1 MSINNIEAV
10 DLGLSVKWASQNIK
24 SSSDI
29 SKDAFFSWGNINE
42 QLYYNRNNYLYLNK
56 NIDNNGVLPL
66 DKDVAVQRLGD
77 KWRMPTITEWNEL
90 INQCTWSETT
100 KNGVKGYNVTGN
112 GNTIFLP
119 LSGLINDDGK
129 AFENEQGEYW
139 TSECVVNNTNNY
151 TDAYGATLT
160 PNSRP
165 HYFISGS
172 NERYIGHTVRPVY
185 DETLTP
191 STPNKPSSNNTNDGK
206 KAKAIDLGLSV
217 RWADC
222 NLGAT
227 NETDCGY
234 YFSWGDT
241 EPGLNFSLNK
251 YKWYDA
257 STGKFNIPL
266 ATNISK
272 SSYDAATVLLKGA
285 WRMPTEDEMNELV
298 KNCTLLEKDN
308 GLLVS
313 GPNGNTI
320 FLPYTGFYSGN
331 ELVSDNKCLYWS
343 SSYNDLPL
351 HEEDHWAYYLGSY
364 TSSGEKALTVIST
377 YIYNGLCI
385 RPVMDVSPSTDN
397 SDNSNNS
404 NNSYGDY
411 DSKSRK
417 KMMDENYVI
426 FKSNHYKKYVID
438 FTKPWELFKTK
449 SADEFMQ
456 HIGDSSFFDEY
467 ANFNTTHFDGDF
479 SINLWKGKTWF
490 DWSDYLK
497 SFYLRFEDGA
507 GFSVKSDATN
517 GYFIMAV
524 DFGAKF
530 TNEDLRVD
538 QDGGGVYTPMLRGGT
553 FSRRKTLLLPWAES
567 HKETDFYFADPSV
580 FGCNGIA
587 KVTLYGINLDEVPS
601 PGSSVDYG
609 RYDQIEAKGYK
620 EAIFNFMRPKTLS
633 LFTNTPD
640 DEILY
645 SSLERKTLRNGVAS
659 IYFDQNPQYDGTN
672 NHITAQLLVSHKDWG
687 GLFALSGDGDVPGAS
702 LSITG
707 RFTISVEQGYEIKSI
722 VFEGHTYG
730 FTLYYDGKT
739 IPNNTEDFIGN
750 TSLPICP
757 IDHNNEIW
765 VANKKGLTS
774 VSFVHASSMSTIDIL
789 AVYVGYVKVG
799 EKVTPPTPSL
809 PGDSEDKTDTNI
821 KGDVVHIPDT
831 PSTPDTSDIPDDD
844 NDNIS
849 KDALVFTDTGDT
861 GYSVDPNVILYA
873 GGQEVIPQTMTQK
886 DNTLFLGN
894 YKESSRVF
902 SQEMA
907 DFIKANSKVKFTLDM
922 VPKIPKGE
930 TGSLYMYENQLNKNS
945 YDITSFKGGEAYRFG
960 VVFQN
965 RRGEWSD
972 VVYVGDYVNDKYPD
986 DKGTYFYAPRARISL
1001 TPKATEKLYGMGYR
1015 KAKPVVVYPSVNNR
1029 LAVCQGVLCP
1039 TVYNINQRNNN
1050 SPYAMSSWFYR
1061 EMHSKLW
1068 QNTGTQNKHNYNI
1081 YNDINDYVKASN
1093 RVILTIGGHFGNGR
1107 N

>member
-1 MSINNIEAV
+1 MSTSNI
-10 DLGLSVKWASQNIK
+10 
-24 SSSDI
+24 
-29 SKDAFFSWGNINE
+29 
-42 QLYYNRNNYLYLNK
+42 
-56 NIDNNGVLPL
+56 
-66 DKDVAVQRLGD
+66 
-77 KWRMPTITEWNEL
+77 
-90 INQCTWSETT
+90 
-100 KNGVKGYNVTGN
+100 
-112 GNTIFLP
+112 
-119 LSGLINDDGK
+119 
-129 AFENEQGEYW
+129 
-139 TSECVVNNTNNY
+139 
-151 TDAYGATLT
+151 
-160 PNSRP
+160 
-165 HYFISGS
+165 
-172 NERYIGHTVRPVY
+172 
-185 DETLTP
+185 
-191 STPNKPSSNNTNDGK
+191 
-206 KAKAIDLGLSV
+206 KAIDLGLSV
-217 RWADC
+217 KWADC

-234 YFSWGDT
+234 YFSWGSIT
-241 EPGLNFSLNK
+241 PGTKFYESDCR
-251 YKWYDA
+251 WYNA
-257 STGKFNIPL
+257 STGKYTVPVVPNIGG
-266 ATNISK
+266 TSD
-272 SSYDAATVLLKGA
+272 DAATVILGNKWRTPNDNAIGELIAKCTWVATDNGFRVIGPNKNEIFLPFTGMYMDNNLISQDKMFYWSSQYDDLPVHENDHWAWHLTNYINNEGENLPTSIGNYIYKGMCIRPIMFSDDNSGIPDTPPKEREA
-285 WRMPTEDEMNELV
+285 IDLGLSVKWANMNIKSKSNFTDDAFFSWGSTFEQVKYDSESYPYSHKDISENGNLPVDKDAARQNWGDKWRMPTINEWNELINSCKWTKTI
-298 KNCTLLEKDN
+298 KNGITGYN
-308 GLLVS
+308 VTG
-313 GPNGNTI
+313 NGNTI
-320 FLPYTGFYSGN
+320 FIPLSGQYN
-331 ELVSDNKCLYWS
+331 GDEIYFKSHQALYWTS
-343 SSYNDLPL
+343 ECKTDSVNNFTDAYGAFITVDSEPYYFVSGSNDRYMGNL
-351 HEEDHWAYYLGSY
+351 
-364 TSSGEKALTVIST
+364 
-377 YIYNGLCI
+377 I
-385 RPVMDVSPSTDN
+385 RPVYDNSITPITPDDSDTDN
-397 SDNSNNS
+397 TT
-404 NNSYGDY
+404 GY
-411 DSKSRK
+411 DSEDRQKLINEYSI
-417 KMMDENYVI
+417 Y
-426 FKSNHYKKYVID
+426 FKSNHYKKFVFD
-438 FTKPWELFKTK
+438 FSKPWDLYKTQ
-449 SADEFMQ
+449 SEAEFMT
-456 HIGDSSFFDEY
+456 HMNDATFLKENADFEH
-467 ANFNTTHFDGDF
+467 THFDEPI
-479 SINLWKGKTWF
+479 SVNYWKGNTECL
-490 DWSDYLK
+490 WSNYLK
-497 SFYLRFEDGA
+497 SFILAFYSGG
-507 GFSVKSDATN
+507 GFTVKANATN
-517 GYFIMAV
+517 GWFLTAV
-524 DFGAKF
+524 DFGTRFDQAP
-530 TNEDLRVD
+530 DLMTE
-538 QDGGGVYTPMLRGGT
+538 QNRGIR
-553 FSRRKTLLLPWAES
+553 SRMKTLWLTGTSASEEI
-567 HKETDFYFADPSV
+567 KFYYNPDGMFDL
-580 FGCNGIA
+580 NGIS
-587 KVTLYGINLDEVPS
+587 KVTLYGFNLDEVPS
-601 PGSSVDYG
+601 PGSTADYG

-672 NHITAQLLVSHKDWG
+672 NHITAQLLVSYRDWG
-687 GLFALSGDGDVPGAS
+687 GLFTLSGDGDVPGAS

-722 VFEGHTYG
+722 VFEGETYG

-739 IPNNTEDFIGN
+739 IPNNTEDFEGN

-757 IDHNNEIW
+757 IDHNDEIW

-774 VSFVHASSMSTIDIL
+774 VSFVHFSSMSTIDIL

-873 GGQEVIPQTMTQK
+873 GGQEVIPKTMAQK

-907 DFIKANSKVKFTLDM
+907 DFIKANSKVEFTLDM

-945 YDITSFKGGEAYRFG
+945 YDIASFKGGEAYRFG

-1001 TPKATEKLYGMGYR
+1001 TPKATEKLYDMGYR

-1050 SPYAMSSWFYR
+1050 SPYTMSSWFYR

-1093 RVILTIGGHFGNGR
+1093 RVISTIGGHFGNGR

>member
-1 MSINNIEAV
+1 MSTSNI
-10 DLGLSVKWASQNIK
+10 
-24 SSSDI
+24 
-29 SKDAFFSWGNINE
+29 
-42 QLYYNRNNYLYLNK
+42 
-56 NIDNNGVLPL
+56 
-66 DKDVAVQRLGD
+66 
-77 KWRMPTITEWNEL
+77 
-90 INQCTWSETT
+90 
-100 KNGVKGYNVTGN
+100 
-112 GNTIFLP
+112 
-119 LSGLINDDGK
+119 
-129 AFENEQGEYW
+129 
-139 TSECVVNNTNNY
+139 
-151 TDAYGATLT
+151 
-160 PNSRP
+160 
-165 HYFISGS
+165 
-172 NERYIGHTVRPVY
+172 
-185 DETLTP
+185 
-191 STPNKPSSNNTNDGK
+191 
-206 KAKAIDLGLSV
+206 KAIDLGLSV

-241 EPGLNFSLNK
+241 EPGSDFSLNK

-257 STGKFNIPL
+257 STGKFNIP
-266 ATNISK
+266 AVTNISK

-285 WRMPTEDEMNELV
+285 WRMPTEDEINELV

-308 GLLVS
+308 GLLVF

-385 RPVMDVSPSTDN
+385 RPVMRADGTPNTPKPTEEKKAIDLGLSIKWANQNIKSTSKSSNDAFFSWGN
-397 SDNSNNS
+397 TKEQFKYDTDSYPYFHKDISDNGNLPADKDAARQNWGDKWRMPTINEWNELITSCEWTKVTKDGITGYNVTRNGNTIFLPLSGQRNGYDLNFENHQALYWTSECKTDAVNDSMDAYGTFLTVDSKPYYFVSGSNDRYMGNLIRPVYDESIIIDNYDKSDSS
-404 NNSYGDY
+404 NVDHSY
-411 DSKSRK
+411 DSESRK

-449 SADEFMQ
+449 SAEEFMQ

-479 SINLWKGKTWF
+479 SINLWKGKAWF

-507 GFSVKSDATN
+507 GFSVKSNASN
-517 GYFIMAV
+517 GYFIMAI

-530 TNEDLRVD
+530 TNEDLRID
-538 QDGGGVYTPMLRGGT
+538 KDGVGLNRGGT
-553 FSRRKTLLLPWAES
+553 FSRRKTLALPWAES

-580 FGCNGIA
+580 FDCNGIA
-587 KVTLYGINLDEVPS
+587 KVTVYGINLDEVPS
-601 PGSSVDYG
+601 PCSSADYG

-633 LFTNTPD
+633 LFTNTPY

-645 SSLERKTLRNGVAS
+645 SSLERKILRNGVVS
-659 IYFDQNPQYDGTN
+659 MYFDQNPQYDETN
-672 NHITAQLLVSHKDWG
+672 NHITAQLAVSYVDYSG
-687 GLFALSGDGDVPGAS
+687 FPALSGDSEVPGAS

-722 VFEGHTYG
+722 VFKGHTYG

-739 IPNNTEDFIGN
+739 IPNNTEDFNGN

-757 IDHNNEIW
+757 IDHNNEVWI
-765 VANKKGLTS
+765 ANKKGLTS
-774 VSFVHASSMSTIDIL
+774 VSFVHFSSEATIDIL

-799 EKVTPPTPSL
+799 EEVTPPTPSL
-809 PGDSEDKTDTNI
+809 PSDSEDKTDTNI
-821 KGDVVHIPDT
+821 KGDVVHLPDT

-849 KDALVFTDTGDT
+849 KDALVFTDTGGDT

-873 GGQEVIPQTMTQK
+873 GGQEVIPKTMAQK

-907 DFIKANSKVKFTLDM
+907 DFIKANSKVEFTIDF

-930 TGSLYMYENQLNKNS
+930 IGSLYMYENQLNKNS
-945 YDITSFKGGEAYRFG
+945 YDIASFKGGEAYRFG

-986 DKGTYFYAPRARISL
+986 DKGTYFYAPKAKISL
-1001 TPKATEKLYGMGYR
+1001 TSKATEKLYGMGYR

-1068 QNTGTQNKHNYNI
+1068 QITGTQNKHNYNI
-1081 YNDINDYVKASN
+1081 YNDINDYVKASD
-1093 RVILTIGGHFGNGR
+1093 RVILPLGGHFGNGR